1 MKPFLMALIFLVA
14 SLISTSIAAAQTSP
28 QFRDG
33 FKAIADQIPD
43 VVGQPLEEE
52 QIAPNGD
59 ILQRTTRGL
68 MVWRKA
74 DRWNSFTDGS
84 FTWILGP
91 YGLQS
96 RPNGES
102 FAWEQLA
109 PPPAPAPLPVPEPV
123 APVAAQPPAVY
134 QPAPLPPAPPTPAPM
149 PPTPTPFPLQSY
161 SPDVRAMDDESG
173 GHGVMVKDFMQGI
186 DREWSQVWGWRPH
199 RPTTIYLYF
208 DGYRMASGATSILG
222 MNFYGNVDSFAANS
236 SVVRGNDL
244 QTGGWAILI
253 NMSYRYGQDDWEDTT
268 RANVLEEYAHVMQM
282 DMARDAGPQWFKE
295 GVAQWNAYS
304 KIWGTL
310 GEKSHVHYA
319 YSYLSNGTLPSLMS
333 LNGNW
338 DSYIAAAPEN
348 LEAAYGAS
356 YLAVKY
362 LAGRVG
368 GMPLIQ
374 TLQRVA
380 AGESF
385 DSALQNATG
394 YSVARLEGEYRS
406 TIPATTE

>member
-1 MKPFLMALIFLVA
+1 MKRVLFLLILLTA
-14 SLISTSIAAAQTSP
+14 TLATAPAAQAQTGP
-28 QFRDG
+28 QFRFG
-33 FKAIADQIPD
+33 FKALADQIPS

-59 ILQRTTRGL
+59 IVQRTTTGL
-68 MVWRKA
+68 MVWRKV
-74 DRWNSFTDGS
+74 DRWNSFTDGGS
-84 FTWILGP
+84 TWILGP

-96 RPNGES
+96 RPNSES
-102 FAWEQLA
+102 FAWEQSQ
-109 PPPAPAPLPVPEPV
+109 
-123 APVAAQPPAVY
+123 APVAAPQPAQEAATPAVA
-134 QPAPLPPAPPTPAPM
+134 QPTIAPPPTPLPPAPPAASPM

-161 SPDVRAMDDESG
+161 SPEVKAMDDESG
-173 GHGVMVKDFMQGI
+173 GHGVMVKSFMQGI
-186 DREWSQVWGWRPH
+186 DQEWSQVWGWRPH

-222 MNFYGNVDSFAANS
+222 MNFNGNVDSFAANS
-236 SVVRGNDL
+236 SVARGNDL
-244 QTGGWAILI
+244 QTGGWAILT
-253 NMSYRYGQDDWEDTT
+253 NLSYRYGQDDWEDTT
-268 RANVLEEYAHVMQM
+268 KANVLEEYAHVMQM
-282 DMARDAGPQWFKE
+282 DLAGDAGPQWFKE
-295 GVAQWNAYS
+295 GLAQWNAYS
-304 KIWGTL
+304 KVWGTV

-333 LNGNW
+333 LDSNW
-338 DSYIAAAPEN
+338 DSYVAAAPEN

-368 GMPLIQ
+368 GMPLLQ

-394 YSVARLEGEYRS
+394 YTVARLEGEYRS
-406 TIPATTE
+406 TIPSTTE